1 MLNAIIYLSQ
11 TGSAERYARMLS
23 DALQIPAY
31 SIQDSPS
38 VEGKVLY
45 VAWALQQK
53 TVGLKKAMR
62 KYDVA
67 GVVQVGMS
75 PIFPDSIEKGRERNH
90 IPDGCAFFQ
99 VQGGYDE
106 EKLSGIYKKSM
117 KIAGQGIVARIEELG
132 KERELSDQELAMH
145 DMFVNGKGDP
155 ASWDISEI
163 VSYF

>member
-1 MLNAIIYLSQ
+1 MMPLIGILIIPTRGNCISAFLYQMLLFLKVFYLMH
-11 TGSAERYARMLS
+11 GGA
-23 DALQIPAY
+23 
-31 SIQDSPS
+31 
-38 VEGKVLY
+38 KVL
-45 VAWALQQK
+45 L
-53 TVGLKKAMR
+53 LC
-62 KYDVA
+62 
-67 GVVQVGMS
+67 
-75 PIFPDSIEKGRERNH
+75 IEKGRERNH

-163 VSYF
+163 VSYFSE